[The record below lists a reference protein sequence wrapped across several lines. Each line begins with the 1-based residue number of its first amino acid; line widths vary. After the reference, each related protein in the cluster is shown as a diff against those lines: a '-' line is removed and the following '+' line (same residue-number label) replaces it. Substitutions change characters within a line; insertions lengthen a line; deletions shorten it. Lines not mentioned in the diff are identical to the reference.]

1 MEPLREIRQ
10 EETDVRAAQS
20 GDVRAFERLYRAH
33 VGRVFALCAR
43 MSGSRT
49 MAEELTQDAFVRAW
63 ERLASFRG
71 ESAFGTWLYRI
82 AASEVI
88 DQARARARRL
98 RHEEAVEDVEV
109 HASPAPDPAHAP
121 MDVERALAALPEGAR
136 RVLVLHDVAGFTH
149 EEIGRMTGS
158 AEGTCKAQ
166 LHRARKLLKE
176 ALS

>member
-1 MEPLREIRQ
+1 MIQSEEP
-10 EETDVRAAQS
+10 DVQAAKR

-33 VGRVFALCAR
+33 AGRVFALCAR
-43 MSGSRT
+43 MTGSRA

-63 ERLASFRG
+63 ERLPSFRG
-71 ESAFGTWLYRI
+71 ESAFGTWLHRI

-88 DQARARARRL
+88 DQARARSRRL
-98 RHEEAVEDVEV
+98 RHEEAVEDLEA
-109 HASPAPDPAHAP
+109 HAAPPPAPAHAS
-121 MDVERALAALPEGAR
+121 MDVERALATLPEGAR

-149 EEIGRMTGS
+149 EEIGRMTDS